1 MALISVLIPTY
12 RRPGLLQKAVA
23 SAAAQQGVEA
33 EVIVEPDERATGQS
47 ATLNRAL
54 ARARGELVT
63 VLHDD
68 DYYWTPEA
76 LAALE
81 ATLAAHPTA
90 AAAYSLP
97 QYVNVFGVP
106 VRTPPTLAAFAAA
119 HPVVTWATLAEG
131 FAVHGGGF
139 LYRRAALEAA
149 GPWDEG
155 LPACQE
161 WEYHL
166 RMLHRGARFVA
177 CPTVTVAYRLHMG
190 QLSRRGGRIGRRS
203 AVRATLRREIAAR
216 YRLTLQGAA

>member
-1 MALISVLIPTY
+1 MISVLIPTY

-23 SAAAQQGVEA
+23 SAAGQHGVEA
-33 EVIVEPDERATGQS
+33 EVIVEPDTDGTGQS

-54 ARARGELVT
+54 ARARGEFVT

-68 DYYWTPEA
+68 DYYWTDGA

-81 ATLAAHPTA
+81 GTLRAHPEA
-90 AAAYSLP
+90 AAVYSLP

-106 VRTPPTLAAFAAA
+106 KTTPPSLAAFAAA
-119 HPVVTWATLAEG
+119 HPVVTWATLATG

-139 LYRRAALEAA
+139 LYRRTALAAA
-149 GPWDEG
+149 GPWDES

-166 RMLHRGARFVA
+166 RLLSRGERFVA

-203 AVRATLRREIAAR
+203 AVRAALRREIAAR